1 MSHEKRCAAW
11 PITFALMR
19 RAFAPAAVAGALAV
33 LYLPL
38 SAAQASALSPL
49 PRSDYGV
56 RSVCGA
62 PAPGHVSCL
71 ALQLVPRTAAAEAR
85 THPLGMR
92 TAHAISAGSAAE
104 GADGL
109 GPQQLRNAY
118 FPGEEPKAP
127 VSQPQ
132 TIALVDPY
140 NDLGA
145 EADLRV
151 YDDEFSLPACTA
163 ANGCFEQVNQNGGKG
178 KSAVSEQRR
187 RTT

>member
-1 MSHEKRCAAW
+1 VRERRTCSTRRALARAAV
-11 PITFALMR
+11 TGAFAL
-19 RAFAPAAVAGALAV
+19 LC
-33 LYLPL
+33 LPV
-38 SAAQASALSPL
+38 AQASALSPL
-49 PRSDYGV
+49 PRSDYSV

-71 ALQLVPRTAAAEAR
+71 ALELVPRTAAARAR

-92 TAHAISAGSAAE
+92 TAQAIRAGSAAQ
-104 GADGL
+104 GAYGL

-118 FPGEEPKAP
+118 FPGEEPRAP
-127 VSQPQ
+127 ASQPQ

-151 YDDEFSLPACTA
+151 YDEEFGLPECSA
-163 ANGCFEQVNQNGGKG
+163 ANGCFEQVNQDGEKG
-178 KSAVSEQRR
+178 KLPFPSSVGEPA
-187 RTT
+187 